1 MIWAFYPL
9 LLTTGP
15 INIRLAEYNSQITYT
30 SQFYSISVMLS
41 RPCNDIFVLFIP
53 FFKPLISQQWHLGSS
68 FFSFFSYFYKS
79 FAFFWCTIEC
89 MFPKGFDNTKSL
101 RLPISRIILN
111 LSRWQ
116 KFKFL
121 LNFLKPFFQQ
131 TFFCFFLLPWIF
143 YYLDKRFATQ
153 EVSMEFSIL
162 CRSADFLFV
171 FVCHTGFSLQRCMT
185 EWTIFHMTYLSCH
198 ENIQQKF
205 SNDGVT
211 THKIQ

>member
-1 MIWAFYPL
+1 M
-9 LLTTGP
+9 
-15 INIRLAEYNSQITYT
+15 
-30 SQFYSISVMLS
+30 SVHS
-41 RPCNDIFVLFIP
+41 
-53 FFKPLISQQWHLGSS
+53 FFKQLISPQWHLGSS
-68 FFSFFSYFYKS
+68 FFSYFYK
-79 FAFFWCTIEC
+79 FFDYFWYTIEC
-89 MFPKGFDNTKSL
+89 MFPKVSIIL
-101 RLPISRIILN
+101 VLPISRIILN
-111 LSRWQ
+111 LVGDKSSNSFWI
-116 KFKFL
+116 
-121 LNFLKPFFQQ
+121 FLKPFFQQ

-153 EVSMEFSIL
+153 EVNVEFSIL